1 VWLVDLLLPVRCAA
15 CGVEAEPPLCAAC
28 SALLVRLR
36 APLCERCGCP
46 TAWPV
51 EECAECR
58 GRRLAFSRA
67 RAAVAY
73 EGPAV
78 PLVRCWK
85 EGGSRQTAV
94 FAAALVAGSVERPA
108 TDVATYVPAVRERE
122 LWRGHNPA
130 RTLAEELARI
140 WELSCVA
147 VLARTGST
155 RRQRGLPLAQ
165 RRANVTGTFRAV
177 GRAQGRVL
185 LVDDVYTSG
194 ATVAA
199 AASALRAAGAR
210 HVEVL
215 TFARTL
221 RLRSP
226 TSRGA

>member
-1 VWLVDLLLPVRCAA
+1 VWLVDLLLPTRCAA
-15 CGVEAEPPLCAAC
+15 CGVEDASPLCAAC
-28 SALLVRLR
+28 SALLIRLR

-58 GRRLAFSRA
+58 GRRLAFARA

-78 PLVRCWK
+78 PLVRRWK

-94 FAAALVAGSVERPA
+94 FAAMLVAGSVARPA

-130 RTLAEELARI
+130 RRLAEELARI
-140 WELSCVA
+140 WGLACVSSL
-147 VLARTGST
+147 VRTGPA
-155 RRQRGLPLAQ
+155 RRQRGLRLAQ
-165 RRANVTGTFRAV
+165 RRANVAGTFRAV
-177 GRAQGRVL
+177 GRPQRRVL

-199 AASALRAAGAR
+199 AASALRGAGAR

-221 RLRSP
+221 RLRPP
-226 TSRGA
+226 TVRGA